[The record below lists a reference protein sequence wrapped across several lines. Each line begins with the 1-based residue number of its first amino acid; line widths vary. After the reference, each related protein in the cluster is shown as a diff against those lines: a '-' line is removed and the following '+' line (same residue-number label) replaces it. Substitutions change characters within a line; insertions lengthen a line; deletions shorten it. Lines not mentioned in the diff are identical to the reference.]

1 MVGRPRRLR
10 VQHLGWKKAAIV
22 GDDYSFPYTSL
33 AGFVAEYCAIGGNIT
48 KRVWAPLGE
57 EDYSSYISQIPEDVD
72 GLYVGIGGS
81 GLINFLKQYK
91 QQRGKI
97 DTEKMMGNVFWDDP
111 LVLKEVGKDLVGGVT
126 SAMTAADSTDPAVK
140 SYIEDM
146 KTNYGD
152 EIAGAARPCSR
163 TATTRPAEALVKALN
178 EVNGDISD
186 QKALQDALS
195 ATTLSGDEAPW
206 GDVKLDDN
214 RQAISNVFVKKIV
227 ADKTGD
233 GVPDVQTLARIPDVD
248 QTFGGV
254 LQRRHAGAGPR
265 EPEVREGHAPA
276 MGGQR
281 REGRL
286 RLGVMAAPATSAEG
300 AAPILRLRGVGRR
313 FGGVVAVSGVDLDV
327 RAGERRA
334 ILGPNGAG
342 KTTLFNLISGEFP
355 PTAGSVELFGGDVT
369 ALPAR
374 KRARMGLSRTF
385 QTSRLFGGLS
395 VDDNLYL
402 AVLGV
407 HDGHFRLLKKAADDE
422 MRERGRAMA
431 AAVGLS
437 DKLDDLVAELS
448 HGEQRQLEVGMARA
462 ADPQLM
468 MLDEPAAGLSRAERV
483 KLTELL
489 LALDPAITLILIEH
503 DMDVALR
510 VAEWVTMMHDGR
522 VIVEG
527 TPDEIRANELVHDL
541 YLGSAHH

>member
-1 MVGRPRRLR
+1 
-10 VQHLGWKKAAIV
+10 
-22 GDDYSFPYTSL
+22 
-33 AGFVAEYCAIGGNIT
+33 
-48 KRVWAPLGE
+48 
-57 EDYSSYISQIPEDVD
+57 
-72 GLYVGIGGS
+72 
-81 GLINFLKQYK
+81 
-91 QQRGKI
+91 
-97 DTEKMMGNVFWDDP
+97 
-111 LVLKEVGKDLVGGVT
+111 
-126 SAMTAADSTDPAVK
+126 
-140 SYIEDM
+140 
-146 KTNYGD
+146 
-152 EIAGAARPCSR
+152 
-163 TATTRPAEALVKALN
+163 
-178 EVNGDISD
+178 
-186 QKALQDALS
+186 
-195 ATTLSGDEAPW
+195 
-206 GDVKLDDN
+206 
-214 RQAISNVFVKKIV
+214 
-227 ADKTGD
+227 
-233 GVPDVQTLARIPDVD
+233 
-248 QTFGGV
+248 
-254 LQRRHAGAGPR
+254 
-265 EPEVREGHAPA
+265 
-276 MGGQR
+276 
-281 REGRL
+281 
-286 RLGVMAAPATSAEG
+286 MAAPAASAD

-313 FGGVVAVSGVDLDV
+313 FGGVVAVSGVDLQV

-355 PTAGSVELFGGDVT
+355 PTAGTVELFGTDVT

-407 HDGHFRLLKKAADDE
+407 GEGHFRLVRSAADGE

-431 AAVGLS
+431 EAIGLGT
-437 DKLDDLVAELS
+437 KLDTLVAELS

-483 KLTELL
+483 KLTETL

-541 YLGSAHH
+541 YLGSTQH